1 MQAQMR
7 EYIGAYAP
15 KINYLNNY
23 INMHYVNQKTPLLKE
38 GTAQSAM
45 QQFLTIIKSHRGLTS
60 YLEKHG
66 INGKLLQPDK
76 PYNIRFS
83 MLVNILEKATQYR
96 ETDEEFRDEWN
107 HMCLLF
113 LKIIKS

>member
-1 MQAQMR
+1 
-7 EYIGAYAP
+7 
-15 KINYLNNY
+15 
-23 INMHYVNQKTPLLKE
+23 MHYYNQKTPLLEE

-45 QQFLTIIKSHRGLTS
+45 TQFLTLIKSHRGLTS

-76 PYNIRFS
+76 PYNIRFE
-83 MLVNILEKATQYR
+83 MLVNILKKAAQYR
-96 ETDEEFRDEWN
+96 ETDETFCDEWN
-107 HMCLLF
+107 HMGLLF